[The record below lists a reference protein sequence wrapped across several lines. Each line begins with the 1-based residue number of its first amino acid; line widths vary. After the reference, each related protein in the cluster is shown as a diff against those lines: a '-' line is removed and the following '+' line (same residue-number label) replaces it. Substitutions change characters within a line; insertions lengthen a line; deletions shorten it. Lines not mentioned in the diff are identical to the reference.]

1 MPPDIHNSPINF
13 HGTKQAGTPDKQ
25 PKLHLVKPSQDKVK
39 TL

>member
-1 MPPDIHNSPINF
+1 MPPDIHNSPINL
-13 HGTKQAGTPDKQ
+13 HGTKQKGAPDK